1 MKKKGIVKYKY
12 NASAKSSLILG
23 PLSLILMV
31 AVAALL
37 IYWIHFLFIF
47 VAIFSAIVLF
57 NLAGLNKCIVLD
69 SKFMIIGDRIIWY
82 HNIEK
87 VYLNKNGL
95 TLKIIVNDSIDCTI
109 SYANFPTAAHKPDK
123 ITKNKVNKF
132 FKVSNKIIEKVKT
145 IVPMPQIV
153 ID

>member
-1 MKKKGIVKYKY
+1 MKKKGLIKYKY
-12 NASAKSSLILG
+12 NASAKSSLIFG
-23 PLSLILMV
+23 PISIILII

-37 IYWIHFLFIF
+37 IYLIHFLFIF

-57 NLAGLNKCIVLD
+57 NLAGLNKSIVLD
-69 SKFMIIGDRIIWY
+69 SKFMIIGDRVIWY

-87 VYLNKNGL
+87 VYLSKNRL
-95 TLKIIVNDSIDCTI
+95 TLKIIVKDSIDYTI
-109 SYANFPTAAHKPDK
+109 SYDKFPTAAHKPDK

-132 FKVSNKIIEKVKT
+132 FKVSNKIIDKVKT
-145 IVPMPQIV
+145 IVPIPQIV